1 MRRPRYPSSASPRP
15 LPEYQLL
22 EIQDDLKTILMIK
35 KNNYIRDL
43 DNDEIE
49 EIKYYKRL
57 FKKYEMN
64 LKI

>member
-1 MRRPRYPSSASPRP
+1 MDKFSK
-15 LPEYQLL
+15 LTEYQLL

-35 KNNYIRDL
+35 KNNYIQDL

-57 FKKYEMN
+57 FKKNQMN

>member
-1 MRRPRYPSSASPRP
+1 MDKFSK
-15 LPEYQLL
+15 LTEYQLL

-49 EIKYYKRL
+49 EIKY
-57 FKKYEMN
+57 
-64 LKI
+64 

>member
-1 MRRPRYPSSASPRP
+1 MDKFSK
-15 LPEYQLL
+15 LTEYQLL

-57 FKKYEMN
+57 FKKYQMN